1 MNVRH
6 GIVVAGVGA
15 LLFGCTHVGA
25 LKSKAASDL
34 GCDADEVDVVNG
46 GYTRDVECRGRRA
59 TYHWGNGHWT
69 RQDKPST
76 EAASPTPAA
85 PPSPPPRKE
94 EWQ

>member
-34 GCDADEVDVVNG
+34 GGPLGTPRGAAADKNVG
-46 GYTRDVECRGRRA
+46 
-59 TYHWGNGHWT
+59 
-69 RQDKPST
+69 
-76 EAASPTPAA
+76 
-85 PPSPPPRKE
+85 
-94 EWQ
+94 